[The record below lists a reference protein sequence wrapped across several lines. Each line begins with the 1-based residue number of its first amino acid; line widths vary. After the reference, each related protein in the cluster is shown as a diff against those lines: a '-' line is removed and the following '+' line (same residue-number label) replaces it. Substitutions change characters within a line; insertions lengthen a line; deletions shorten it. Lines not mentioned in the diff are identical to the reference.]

1 MKYVIEDLRKKQEL
15 ETLPV
20 VRMEI
25 DYELMTLYDAMQAND
40 KVETIKSKERLKQ
53 LRSRLMKLEYGS
65 DNNPE

>member
-1 MKYVIEDLRKKQEL
+1 MKYVIEDLRKKQEM

-53 LRSRLMKLEYGS
+53 LRSRLMKLEYGN